1 MWQKL
6 ILKTEECVGLNGG
19 LDLLG
24 QGTKVLH
31 DSGHLRGTGPSPP
44 GCKNIRQC

>member
-6 ILKTEECVGLNGG
+6 VLKECAGLNGG
-19 LDLLG
+19 LNLLG
-24 QGTKVLH
+24 HDAKVLH
-31 DSGHLRGTGPSPP
+31 DSGQLKGTGPSPP